1 MTPSS
6 CKSGLNMNAPMRK
19 LSMLV
24 AAATMVLGVALQG
37 QQSSAQDVSYKSFPY
52 LIYCEFEGIAHAYYF
67 SQLRKDGRAIYMT
80 PDNQAG
86 MITITGVAESVHGDR
101 AGNCLNK
108 TLKDLRS
115 SGQAFDLPH

>member
-1 MTPSS
+1 MTPLA
-6 CKSGLNMNAPMRK
+6 CNSGLNVNALRQKFHMI
-19 LSMLV
+19 V
-24 AAATMVLGVALQG
+24 ATATIVLGVSLQG
-37 QQSSAQDVSYKSFPY
+37 PQSSAQDISYKSFPY